1 MKDSQFKD
9 TTSKRLKQKGK
20 GLDEDSDVA
29 VYKRNFGDDKDVVVI
44 VTGKD
49 VDWIEAV
56 KNEMIQTLD
65 FLIKFDEEGI
75 DELDEDID
83 QVIVGAEDKK
93 GLKLAETE
101 AGTT

>member
-1 MKDSQFKD
+1 M
-9 TTSKRLKQKGK
+9 
-20 GLDEDSDVA
+20 
-29 VYKRNFGDDKDVVVI
+29 I

-65 FLIKFDEEGI
+65 FLIRFDEEGI

-83 QVIVGAEDKK
+83 
-93 GLKLAETE
+93 
-101 AGTT
+101 